1 MKHLVFVV
9 PLLFYVVEVSV
20 IALPHLHLHGFDTL
34 PYFLKIFFTL
44 PSCIFTRLMPLTG
57 CCNFLPSMV

>member
-1 MKHLVFVV
+1 MKHVVFIV

-20 IALPHLHLHGFDTL
+20 IALPHLHLHSFGTL
-34 PYFLKIFFTL
+34 TYFLKIFFTL

-57 CCNFLPSMV
+57 CSNFLPSMV